1 MAGTHTEAVFDKL
14 TKPEL
19 FQLLFNTGDN
29 IGAPISTLTAEI
41 KDLNNQFKKVEA
53 DVAITKDVNSR
64 QVEQLLQTERQY
76 WENTQYSRSECLE
89 VIEMQTSVK
98 DNVFEGKER
107 LGSSSKGQETTERSQ
122 WCYI

>member
-29 IGAPISTLTAEI
+29 TGAPISTLTAEI
-41 KDLNNQFKKVEA
+41 KDLNNQFKNVEA
-53 DVAITKDVNSR
+53 DVAITKIVNSR

-76 WENTQYSRSECLE
+76 WENTQYYRRECQE
-89 VIEMQTSVK
+89 VIEIETSVK
-98 DNVFEGKER
+98 DNVLEGK
-107 LGSSSKGQETTERSQ
+107 
-122 WCYI
+122 